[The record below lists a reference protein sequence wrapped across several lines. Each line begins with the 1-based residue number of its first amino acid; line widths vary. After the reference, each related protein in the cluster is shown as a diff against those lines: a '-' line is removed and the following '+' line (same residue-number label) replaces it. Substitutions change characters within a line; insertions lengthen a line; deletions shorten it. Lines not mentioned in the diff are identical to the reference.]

1 MSQNLEILIINKN
14 TLYFN
19 VFKTNSVFK
28 DFFSDIVY
36 DNIKEFYADSC
47 NINGNISIK
56 HFINLRKFSA

>member
-1 MSQNLEILIINKN
+1 MSQNLEILVINRN

-19 VFKTNSVFK
+19 IFKTNPVFK

-36 DNIKEFYADSC
+36 DNIKEFYADNC